1 MTKKFTTF
9 VAMKPIYKS
18 KNIELFIAQ
27 ASDLKLP
34 YVGGIVAGFP
44 SPADDFT
51 FERIDLNK
59 ILIKQPEAT
68 FYARVK
74 GQSMTSDFQEGDLL
88 VIDRSVEWSN
98 NRIALCFVDGEF
110 TLKRLKIEGDK
121 CFLMPSN
128 GEFPVIEVTDDNE
141 VVVWGVV
148 TYSIKKH

>member
-1 MTKKFTTF
+1 M
-9 VAMKPIYKS
+9 
-18 KNIELFIAQ
+18 
-27 ASDLKLP
+27 
-34 YVGGIVAGFP
+34 AGFP